1 MSENMENKDTVV
13 NQEPLTEAPISE
25 DVKTQEPEVKPTE
38 EVKPK
43 AQAGDKTDP
52 NLLLKSLQ
60 GEREKRRLLE
70 EKLETLQGEREKRR
84 LLEEELE
91 TLKSSALSEDEV
103 FSDEGKALKKQIT
116 ALTEKIN
123 SIEEDKNLQAVYSQ
137 YPVLREK
144 SEDFDTFRA
153 EYPRTKLGNVAKLY
167 LAENGLLE
175 PTRKGLEKTTGGPR
189 IPMTSGM
196 TADDVKKLRE
206 TNFKK
211 YQDML
216 SKGLIKIAE

>member
-1 MSENMENKDTVV
+1 MDENMENKDTVV

-70 EKLETLQGEREKRR
+70 E
-84 LLEEELE
+84 ELE

-123 SIEEDKNLQAVYSQ
+123 SIEEDKNLQTVYSQ

-189 IPMTSGM
+189 TPISSGT
-196 TADDVKKLRE
+196 TAEDAKILRE

-211 YQDML
+211 YQEML
-216 SKGLIKIAE
+216 SKGLIKIE

>member
-1 MSENMENKDTVV
+1 MENKDTVV

-52 NLLLKSLQ
+52 NLLLKS
-60 GEREKRRLLE
+60 
-70 EKLETLQGEREKRR
+70 LQGEREKRR

>member
-1 MSENMENKDTVV
+1 MDENMENKDTVV

-25 DVKTQEPEVKPTE
+25 DVKTQEPEVKTTE

-52 NLLLKSLQ
+52 NLLLKS
-60 GEREKRRLLE
+60 
-70 EKLETLQGEREKRR
+70 LQGEREKRR

-189 IPMTSGM
+189 TPISSGT
-196 TADDVKKLRE
+196 TAEDAKILRE

-211 YQDML
+211 YQEML
-216 SKGLIKIAE
+216 SKGLIKIE